1 MNHRIVSYIFLS
13 VLAGSL
19 FAQAGN
25 PPARPAPGTR
35 PVAPAA
41 ASPSA
46 AAPAQN
52 PASPAAVVRPE
63 TIKTV
68 YVTINGAKQ
77 GVLGKGKIR
86 LLKYD
91 FQLSR
96 ARNAATPAGTSAPA
110 ISITKSWDAASA
122 PLLQALEINENLN
135 MVTFEFMAIAADGR
149 EQPAFTIKLTN
160 ATVIFVNQSVDASGP
175 GSPSGPGGLEEVHF
189 TYQKLDFQDL
199 FNRSA
204 AEIGREGSL

>member
-1 MNHRIVSYIFLS
+1 MNHRIVGYIFLS
-13 VLAGSL
+13 VLAGPL

-25 PPARPAPGTR
+25 PAAARPAPATR
-35 PVAPAA
+35 SVAPAA

-52 PASPAAVVRPE
+52 PASPAMVIRPE

-68 YVTINGAKQ
+68 YVTVTGAKQ

-86 LLKYD
+86 ALKFD

-96 ARNAATPAGTSAPA
+96 RNTATSVPAGTSGPA
-110 ISITKSWDAASA
+110 ISITKGWDAASA
-122 PLLQALEINENLN
+122 ALLQALGSNENLTS
-135 MVTFEFMAIAADGR
+135 VLFEFIAIAADGR

-160 ATVIFVNQSVDASGP
+160 ATVAQINQSVD
-175 GSPSGPGGLEEVHF
+175 GSATGSLEEVHF
-189 TYQKLDFQDL
+189 TYQRLDFQDL
-199 FNRSA
+199 ANRSA
-204 AEIGREGSL
+204 AEISHEGSL

>member
-1 MNHRIVSYIFLS
+1 MNHKIVSYSILS

-35 PVAPAA
+35 PVAPSA

-52 PASPAAVVRPE
+52 PASPTAVVRPE

-91 FQLSR
+91 FQVSR
-96 ARNAATPAGTSAPA
+96 ARTAATTTGSTSAPA

-122 PLLQALEINENLN
+122 GLLQALETNENLN
-135 MVTFEFMAIAADGR
+135 TVTFEFMAVAADNR

-160 ATVIFVNQSVDASGP
+160 ATVSLVNQSVDASGP
-175 GSPSGPGGLEEVHF
+175 SSPGGLEEVHF

-199 FNRSA
+199 FNRAA
-204 AEIGREGSL
+204 AEISHEGSF

>member
-25 PPARPAPGTR
+25 PPARPAGTR
-35 PVAPAA
+35 PLAPAP

-46 AAPAQN
+46 TAPAQN
-52 PASPAAVVRPE
+52 PASPTAVVRPE

-68 YVTINGAKQ
+68 YVTINASKQ

-91 FQLSR
+91 FQ
-96 ARNAATPAGTSAPA
+96 
-110 ISITKSWDAASA
+110 ASA
-122 PLLQALEINENLN
+122 PLLQALETNENLN
-135 MVTFEFMAIAADGR
+135 TVTFEFMSVAADNR

-160 ATVIFVNQSVDASGP
+160 ATVSHINQSVDASGP
-175 GSPSGPGGLEEVHF
+175 GSPGGLEEVHF

-204 AEIGREGSL
+204 AEISHEGSF